1 MAKVVVDNVAELKKE
16 LAGEK
21 VIFGSEVTLK
31 NLREG
36 KLAKV
41 FVASNCNA
49 NVKSDIVQLCNANG
63 VELVELSQTNEEIGV
78 LSRKPF
84 SVSVVGVLV

>member
-1 MAKVVVDNVAELKKE
+1 MAKVVVDSIAELKKE

-21 VIFGSEVTLK
+21 IVFGAEVNLK
-31 NLREG
+31 LLREG
-36 KLAKV
+36 KLVKI
-41 FVASNCNA
+41 FVSSNCNPT
-49 NVKSDIVQLCNANG
+49 VKSDIVQLCNSTG

-84 SVSVVGVLV
+84 SISVVGVSV